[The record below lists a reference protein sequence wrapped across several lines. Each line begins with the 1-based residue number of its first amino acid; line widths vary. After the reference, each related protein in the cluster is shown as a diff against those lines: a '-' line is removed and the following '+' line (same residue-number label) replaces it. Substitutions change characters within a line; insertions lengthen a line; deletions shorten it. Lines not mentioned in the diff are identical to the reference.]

1 MAESDPDL
9 AAQLL
14 AAFSAPTGALLPG
27 SELSSLSYEGWQWA
41 GSDGA
46 DLLSEQKT
54 EQNAE
59 PASGQ
64 TSQEHS
70 HQEPPAQEPLPQATS
85 AQEPLPQANSA
96 QGPLPQEPPVQEH
109 LPQES
114 LPQEPSPQ
122 EPLPQE
128 PLPQEPFPREALP
141 QETPTQDPARQEAL
155 PQYTL
160 PLEQGQ
166 REHLPQEHLEQP
178 STAPEP
184 PPSPQKRARS
194 RTPPTDNHGDLAEK
208 RLKTDHHDLEH
219 RDVDLSAANW
229 DISAMIQ
236 NALGSFDEQLGQP
249 HSVQNHGTEAEPAPE
264 TSQARSHAPRKVE
277 QKRMKFSSN
286 PYYVMRTMSLPLL
299 GSLVSKSQRLDQG
312 FPVGLTNFWSRLS
325 RHCSHSPNSPE
336 KRPWHSW
343 PTRNPSFAKLT
354 IR

>member
-59 PASGQ
+59 PAPGQ
-64 TSQEHS
+64 TSQEHLPQEPLSQEHS
-70 HQEPPAQEPLPQATS
+70 HQDPPSQEPLPQTNS
-85 AQEPLPQANSA
+85 AQEPLPQ
-96 QGPLPQEPPVQEH
+96 ETPVQEH

-122 EPLPQE
+122 EPLPQA
-128 PLPQEPFPREALP
+128 PFPREALP

-160 PLEQGQ
+160 SREQGQ
-166 REHLPQEHLEQP
+166 QDLQHEHLEQAP
-178 STAPEP
+178 TAPEP

-194 RTPPTDNHGDLAEK
+194 RTPSAENHGDLAEK

-249 HSVQNHGTEAEPAPE
+249 HAVQNHGTEDDPAPE

-312 FPVGLTNFWSRLS
+312 FPVGLTKFWSRLS
-325 RHCSHSPNSPE
+325 KHCSHSPNSPE

-343 PTRNPSFAKLT
+343 LTRNPSSAKLT